1 MEGENMAKNNG
12 ADAYQKLVRILLVV
26 FVLVILFGAGYMLM
40 DRSIQTQTEEN
51 ARFAEQENQANQKQY
66 QQALAEYNEQQK
78 KPETPQWPT
87 PKAEG
92 IDVVDLTGFAVNN
105 AYDYQATRNELLMGG
120 MILVNR
126 WHELPADYY
135 AVAQENMLAVYQA
148 DKTIPVHDSSVRL
161 LPSALSALSNMLKA
175 AEKAELTNYLIGEG
189 YRTMEKQQEY
199 YAESE
204 SKYTSR
210 YTGEAL
216 KQKTIASGV
225 NYPGTS
231 EYQSGFAFN
240 PRRYK
245 SGDAE
250 FNEPK
255 FYDTEHSDWLVANSW
270 KYGIVFRFPVKG
282 YPNENVPDKAYKTGE
297 EKKLMIYRYVGEGH
311 AMAMH
316 AMDMCMEE
324 YIEYLMAHPHIAVY
338 EDGNLKYEITRV
350 NADTTNGAK
359 VELSGNAKDFS
370 VSMDN
375 CGGVIVCMS
384 Y

>member
-1 MEGENMAKNNG
+1 MAKNNG

-40 DRSIQTQTEEN
+40 DRSIQVQTEEN
-51 ARFAEQENQANQKQY
+51 QNYAAQENEQNQLQY
-66 QQALAEYNEQQK
+66 QQAMAEWKNQQK
-78 KPETPQWPT
+78 KPETPQWPQ

-92 IDVVDLTGFAVNN
+92 LDVVDLTGFAVNN
-105 AYDYQATRNELLMGG
+105 SYEYAASRQELLMGG

-135 AVAQENMLAVYQA
+135 DVAKENMLALYQA
-148 DKTIPVHDSSVRL
+148 NKEIQVQDSTVRL
-161 LPSALSALSNMLKA
+161 LPNALAALSNMLKA
-175 AEKAELTNYLIGEG
+175 AETEANLTHFLIGEG
-189 YRTMEKQQEY
+189 YRPLEKQQEY
-199 YAESE
+199 YTEAEAN
-204 SKYTSR
+204 YTNR
-210 YTGEAL
+210 YSGDAL

-240 PRRYK
+240 PRRYNRED
-245 SGDAE
+245 SE
-250 FNEPK
+250 FGKAK
-255 FYDTEHSDWLVANSW
+255 FYDTEHSDWLVENSW

-282 YPNENVPDKAYKTGE
+282 YPNETMVDKSYKTGE
-297 EKKLMIYRYVGEGH
+297 AKKLMIYRYVGEGH

-316 AMDMCMEE
+316 AMNMCMEE

-338 EDGNLKYEITRV
+338 ENGTLKYEITRI

-359 VELSGNAKDFS
+359 VELSGNAKDYS